1 MQLLV
6 GGHYR
11 YVAAVVDIL
20 IISTKAITILL
31 LQYSILSTFNN
42 SSSSFFIRTPQDEQ
56 VVRDLF
62 LSFASHDNTDGDK
75 LQESPSL
82 NVDDMRDLLLSI
94 GEHPSETK
102 LSQLIDTIDVDKNGK
117 IEYDEFLSG
126 CEAILGGNT
135 SNNEGAIN
143 IDTLIGMFHELDADG
158 SGDLTMD
165 EFQVYSRL
173 RVSH

>member
-1 MQLLV
+1 ME
-6 GGHYR
+6 
-11 YVAAVVDIL
+11 
-20 IISTKAITILL
+20 
-31 LQYSILSTFNN
+31 
-42 SSSSFFIRTPQDEQ
+42 EQ

-62 LSFASHDNTDGDK
+62 LSFASYDNTNGDK
-75 LQESPSL
+75 VLQEPPSL

-135 SNNEGAIN
+135 SNSEGVN
-143 IDTLIGMFHELDADG
+143 IDTLIDMFHELDADG

-165 EFQVYSRL
+165 ELSGFDSGCL
-173 RVSH
+173 IE